1 MRLRSLLGPVPA
13 LLTAV
18 LLTACAAQPAGPS
31 TTSPPPMSRAPVAA
45 GGMCGGIAGF
55 QCGEG
60 LSCVMPVGACRTVA
74 DASGICRKRP
84 QVCTMD
90 YRPVCGC
97 DGKTYG
103 NACGAAAKGASVAHE
118 GECKPE

>member
-1 MRLRSLLGPVPA
+1 MALRSLILA
-13 LLTAV
+13 LTAI
-18 LLTACAAQPAGPS
+18 LLLGCESPGSSAPS
-31 TTSPPPMSRAPVAA
+31 TPPPMSRAPVAE

-55 QCGEG
+55 QCASG
-60 LSCVMPVGACRTVA
+60 LTCQMQAGQCRTVA

-84 QVCTMD
+84 QICTRE

-103 NACGAAAKGASVAHE
+103 NVCTAGAAGVSVAAN
-118 GECKPE
+118 GECKAGE

>member
-1 MRLRSLLGPVPA
+1 MALRSWILALATMLLLACESPGARVP
-13 LLTAV
+13 
-18 LLTACAAQPAGPS
+18 PGS
-31 TTSPPPMSRAPVAA
+31 PPMSRAPVAE

-55 QCGEG
+55 QCREG
-60 LSCVMPVGACRTVA
+60 LSCQYQAGQCRTVA

-84 QVCTMD
+84 TICTRD

-103 NACGAAAKGASVAHE
+103 NACTAATAGVSVAAP
-118 GECKPE
+118 GECKA

>member
-1 MRLRSLLGPVPA
+1 MMSLRSWLGLAAA
-13 LLTAV
+13 LLIS
-18 LLTACAAQPAGPS
+18 ACAGQPAGPS
-31 TTSPPPMSRAPVAA
+31 TGSPPPMSRAPVAE

-60 LSCVMPVGACRTVA
+60 LSCVMPAGACKTVA
-74 DASGICRKRP
+74 DASGVCRKRP
-84 QVCTMD
+84 QICTMD

-103 NACGAAAKGASVAHE
+103 NACSAAGQGVSVAHE
-118 GECKPE
+118 GECKAS